1 MIWGLHVEVFLAL
14 AYALF
19 LSGVAFLL
27 ERLARRSQ
35 QRAEAYRNSG
45 FIYFRELDYW
55 ECPAG
60 HQLVHLQTDHQ
71 RRTALY
77 RAPATACN
85 SCSLKLNCT
94 DSDEGRLLEHRWD
107 AWLESELRRF
117 HRGLSLA
124 LLLLA
129 SIIVIAEIVRYPQL
143 RDRTALAAL
152 LAPLAFVEWK
162 LLPSLQSVAGRK
174 LHRHTDRHGSW

>member
-1 MIWGLHVEVFLAL
+1 MIWGLHLEVFLAL

-19 LSGVAFLL
+19 LSGAAFLL

-35 QRAEAYRNSG
+35 HRTEGYRNSG

-60 HQLVHLQTDHQ
+60 HQLVHLETDYQ
-71 RRTALY
+71 RRTTLY
-77 RAPATACN
+77 RAPAAACN

-94 DSDEGRLLEHRWD
+94 DSDEGRLLERRWD
-107 AWLESELRRF
+107 TWLQTELQRF
-117 HRGLSLA
+117 HRGLSLI

-129 SIIVIAEIVRYPQL
+129 SVIVIAEIVRYPQL
-143 RDRTALAAL
+143 RDRAALAVL
-152 LAPLAFVEWK
+152 LVPLAFAEWK
-162 LLPSLQSVAGRK
+162 LLPSVQSVAGRK
-174 LHRHTDRHGSW
+174 LIDI